1 MSNTLSD
8 LVLSYRGTPT
18 LCVVGDSLPREAW
31 LWKHYS
37 FLSKFATPVSHLPD
51 NDANLTE
58 SLAFVVHE
66 MFWDVNAQLE
76 KYKLQLEYKG
86 GNLYLVRM

>member
-1 MSNTLSD
+1 MSNTLND

-18 LCVVGDSLPREAW
+18 LCVVGDSLPREQW

-37 FLSKFATPVSHLPD
+37 FLSKFATPVGHLPD

-58 SLAFVVHE
+58 NLAFVVHE

-76 KYKLQLEYKG
+76 KYKLQLEYVG

>member
-8 LVLSYRGTPT
+8 LVLSYRGSPT
-18 LCVVGDSLPREAW
+18 LCVVGDTLPREAW
-31 LWKHYS
+31 LWKQYS
-37 FLSKFATPVSHLPD
+37 FLSKFSKPIGPLPD

-58 SLAFVVHE
+58 NLAFVVHE

-76 KYKLQLEYKG
+76 KYKLQLEYSG
-86 GNLYLVRM
+86 GNIYLSRM

>member
-1 MSNTLSD
+1 MSSTLSD

-18 LCVVGDSLPREAW
+18 LCVVGDTLPREQW
-31 LWKHYS
+31 LWKHYN
-37 FLSKFATPVSHLPD
+37 FLSKFSTPVGPLPENEANFTD
-51 NDANLTE
+51 N
-58 SLAFVVHE
+58 LAFVVHE

-76 KYKLQLEYKG
+76 KYKLQLDFAG